1 MSQTLTGLP
10 VHLGGTKDAAT
21 FPLWPA
27 APNDSIVYGIPRW
40 YVRTPGGTNNKD
52 FDYALKG
59 LHSFC
64 LVI

>member
-10 VHLGGTKDAAT
+10 DHLGGTKDAAT

-27 APNDSIVYGIPRW
+27 TPNDSTMYDIPWW
-40 YVRTPGGTNNKD
+40 YVRAPGGTGNKD

-59 LHSFC
+59 PHSFC
-64 LVI
+64 LDI